1 MPHYLVT
8 SFLAS
13 IILCCSTA
21 ISRADDHH
29 AEDKPVRTITVSGE
43 GKIKTKPDTA
53 SISAGVVTESAT
65 AREALDKNNEQMQ
78 EVMTGMRS
86 AGIAEDDLQTSQFSV
101 SPKYSR
107 PPRRPNMP
115 NEDPKIIGYRVSNTV
130 TGIIRDLKNVGPIL
144 DKVITLGANS
154 VSGPSFFINKPGPL
168 LDNARKQAVAD
179 ALRKADLLAQAAEVQ
194 LGAIQTIREGGGYA
208 PQPRMMNRAMAMD
221 MEAKSVPIA
230 AGTQEIRA
238 SVNMVIAIE

>member
-1 MPHYLVT
+1 MLHYRVSL
-8 SFLAS
+8 SLGFIL
-13 IILCCSTA
+13 LCCNTT
-21 ISRADDHH
+21 ISRADDHRGD
-29 AEDKPVRTITVSGE
+29 DKPVRTITVSGE
-43 GKIKTKPDTA
+43 GKVKTKPDTA
-53 SISAGVVTESAT
+53 SITAGVVTEAPT
-65 AREALDKNNEQMQ
+65 AREALNKNNDRMQ
-78 EVMTGMRS
+78 EVMAGMRD
-86 AGIAEDDLQTSQFSV
+86 AGIAEDDLQTAQFSV
-101 SPKYSR
+101 SPMYSR
-107 PPRRPNMP
+107 PPRRPNVP
-115 NEDPKIIGYRVSNTV
+115 SEDPKIIGYRVSNTA
-130 TGIIRDLKNVGPIL
+130 TGIIRDLKKVGTIL

-168 LDNARKQAVAD
+168 LDKARKQAVAD
-179 ALRKADLLAQAAEVQ
+179 ALRKADLLAQAADVQ